1 MLPSIHNIVHI
12 WLIAL
17 LASTGGC
24 YVQPTGVLNGLD
36 LKLLKAVT
44 SDLSANRP
52 VSPFVMST
60 LLSQVWLGARGVTR
74 SEMTPV
80 LGVRPNAPDSFLPS
94 YKSAITYLSTTSA
107 NVNTSV
113 FNGIY
118 VKDDTTVKQ
127 SFADDLQTYYGAEVN
142 KFSTAKEAADDINAA
157 VAQTTNNLIRDLV
170 SEGGLQGVKMVLVS
184 ALYFKALWLDE
195 FPDMNT
201 KQEDFLTNSGIK
213 QVPMMKLKQ
222 KYMNYVK
229 IAGKFDAISLP
240 YRDTDYSMVI
250 LRPLSRSMSAVQTM
264 LNSLDSVDLAQ
275 LTSQMQSKVCDV
287 HMPRFEMKA
296 KYDNLKGE
304 FQSMG
309 MNRVFSNMADLSGI
323 STTSLKVD
331 QIILEVFMN
340 VTEVGTEAAGA
351 AAITIGVTSVIIP
364 PPTEVEFILDRPFIA
379 VVWNSKHKMSLFEAY
394 VGNP

>member
-44 SDLSANRP
+44 SDLSTNRP

-94 YKSAITYLSTTSA
+94 YKAAITYLSTTSA

-127 SFADDLQTYYGAEVN
+127 SFADNLQTYYGAEVN

-157 VAQTTNNLIRDLV
+157 VAQTTNNLIRDLSRV
-170 SEGGLQGVKMVLVS
+170 YIG
-184 ALYFKALWLDE
+184 
-195 FPDMNT
+195 FP
-201 KQEDFLTNSGIK
+201 
-213 QVPMMKLKQ
+213 
-222 KYMNYVK
+222 
-229 IAGKFDAISLP
+229 
-240 YRDTDYSMVI
+240 
-250 LRPLSRSMSAVQTM
+250 
-264 LNSLDSVDLAQ
+264 
-275 LTSQMQSKVCDV
+275 
-287 HMPRFEMKA
+287 
-296 KYDNLKGE
+296 
-304 FQSMG
+304 
-309 MNRVFSNMADLSGI
+309 
-323 STTSLKVD
+323 
-331 QIILEVFMN
+331 
-340 VTEVGTEAAGA
+340 
-351 AAITIGVTSVIIP
+351 
-364 PPTEVEFILDRPFIA
+364 
-379 VVWNSKHKMSLFEAY
+379 
-394 VGNP
+394 